1 MGQFPQ
7 LHIINQN
14 QIFIILQTL
23 EAQVNFYEDFMQQT
37 LSDHKTQL
45 DAFNTSL
52 KNDHVY
58 RQMLVPQ

>member
-1 MGQFPQ
+1 
-7 LHIINQN
+7 
-14 QIFIILQTL
+14 
-23 EAQVNFYEDFMQQT
+23 MQQT